1 MEEVVIIIDDSK
13 LISAVGPRCRICHD
27 EDFESSTTLEAPC
40 ACSGTVKFAHR
51 DCIQRWCN
59 EKGNTICEL
68 CLQQYQPGY
77 TAHPKKSHINNEAMS
92 TRMEEEE
99 ESDGRIEIMD
109 EVEGVE
115 YEQPECSAAAQRSA
129 SCCRTLA
136 LAFTFGLLVRQLFSV
151 LSTGTED
158 YPFTLLTVIILK
170 ACGIILPMYII
181 IRTIGAIHS
190 SVQRH
195 YADYDYAIS
204 LSDTSDETQSRRLD
218 AYATSI

>member
-13 LISAVGPRCRICHD
+13 LLSAVVPRCRICH
-27 EDFESSTTLEAPC
+27 EEEFESSTTLEAPC

-68 CLQQYQPGY
+68 CLQQYQAGY
-77 TAHPKKSHINNEAMS
+77 TAHPKKSHINNEV
-92 TRMEEEE
+92 EE
-99 ESDGRIEIMD
+99 ESDGRMEIMD
-109 EVEGVE
+109 EVEGGDE

-129 SCCRTLA
+129 SCCRTFA
-136 LAFTFGLLVRQLFSV
+136 LAFTFVLLVRQLFAV
-151 LSTGTED
+151 LSSGTED

-181 IRTIGAIHS
+181 IRTIGVIHN

-195 YADYDYAIS
+195 YVDYEYAVS
-204 LSDTSDETQSRRLD
+204 LSDTSDESESRRLD